1 MLVDGRPDAALV
13 AAHLAGDTVGL
24 AGIYDRYADPLYD
37 TAAYMLHDRDEAA
50 DVVQDVFVKAAE
62 KLGQL
67 RDPAKLKPWL
77 FAILRHE
84 VYRRTKRRQRVRPLD
99 PAIAAEV
106 VAPEDTAAAG
116 LDAVDVEELARSVR
130 EAAAG
135 LDARDQLVL
144 ELTARQGLEGED
156 LAEALGVG
164 LGHSHVL
171 VHRMRER
178 VERSLGALA
187 VARTGRKDCPELDA
201 LLAGWDGELTVLLR
215 KRVSRHI
222 EQCSVCG
229 DTKRRYGA
237 IALVGAAPALAAP
250 PELRPRVLA
259 RVGPPKAPRRWP
271 AVVAGVAAATL
282 LATGAGV
289 GLAVLGGEE
298 AAAPG
303 PESTV
308 ATTATA
314 PVSTPTTT
322 TAAPTTTASTTSTS
336 VASTSTDPATST
348 AAPTTTVTIPTPV
361 PGRLD
366 LSTDVI
372 DLGATESSGGVVLAN
387 GGGTTIEWAL
397 DAGQPFTWSD
407 TTGQLDPGDA
417 AELTVSLDRS
427 QLPEGDIVEA
437 ASIGGDGGGGDVVV
451 LARVERSPVIDI
463 VRAPTT
469 IPCRTSVVPVVAAAI
484 DDESELVDV
493 TLEWSGPGDDGETDM
508 STDGTGGW
516 IGRLQLDPVP
526 GLWRYTVTA
535 VDARGNSAD
544 AGGEVTFCP

>member
-1 MLVDGRPDAALV
+1 MVDGRRDAELV
-13 AAHLAGDTVGL
+13 AAHLAGDSIGL

-67 RDPAKLKPWL
+67 RDPDKLKPWL
-77 FAILRHE
+77 FAVLRHE

-99 PAIAAEV
+99 PTTAAEV
-106 VAPEDTAAAG
+106 VAPNDTATDG
-116 LDAVDVEELARSVR
+116 LGTVDLEELARSVR

-144 ELTARQGLEGED
+144 ELTARQGLEGDD
-156 LAEALGVG
+156 LAQALGVG

-201 LLAGWDGELTVLLR
+201 LLAGWDGELTVLVR
-215 KRVSRHI
+215 KRVSRHV
-222 EQCSVCG
+222 ENCSVCS
-229 DTKRRYGA
+229 DTKRRYAA

-259 RVGPPKAPRRWP
+259 RVGPPMAPRRWP

-289 GLAVLGGEE
+289 GLAVLSSDE
-298 AAAPG
+298 AAAPA
-303 PESTV
+303 PESTDA
-308 ATTATA
+308 ATTTAGPATSTTAA
-314 PVSTPTTT
+314 PSTTVAPATSTTVTTVASTTTDPPTT
-322 TAAPTTTASTTSTS
+322 TAAPTTTIA
-336 VASTSTDPATST
+336 PAL
-348 AAPTTTVTIPTPV
+348 

-372 DLGATESSGGVVLAN
+372 DLGATESSGRIVLAN
-387 GGGTTIEWAL
+387 GGGTTIEWVL
-397 DAGQPFTWSD
+397 QTGEPFAWSG
-407 TTGQLDPGDA
+407 TGGQLDPDEA
-417 AELTVSLDRS
+417 VELTVSLDRD
-427 QLPEGDIVEA
+427 QLPEGDIEEV
-437 ASIGGDGGGGDVVV
+437 ASIGSDVGSGEIVV
-451 LARVERSPVIDI
+451 LARVERSPVVEII
-463 VRAPTT
+463 RAPTT
-469 IPCRTSVVPVVAAAI
+469 VPCRTTVTPVVAATI

-493 TLEWSGPGDDGETDM
+493 TLEWSGPGDDGETGM
-508 STDGTGGW
+508 TTDGNRGW
-516 IGRLQLDPVP
+516 IGPLELDPVP
-526 GLWRYTVTA
+526 GTWRYTLTA
-535 VDARGNSAD
+535 TDARGNSGEA
-544 AGGEVTFCP
+544 AGEVVFCP